1 MPNRKG
7 KFKVKNGSG
16 SYDQVMLET
25 ILSQIIDSPIK
36 SLERNTRYEL
46 NTICS
51 EVTLPKGGFLICT
64 QAGTTAA
71 STASGF
77 LDAAEGEV
85 VTDGTAAFV
94 VHYFD
99 QIAFKSDF
107 ESLETIAVGD
117 VIYRPY
123 LKNGYVKANGAT
135 VNRADYPNLV
145 AFATSNS
152 LWTSNP
158 SSEPWKYGTGNGST
172 TMVLPDY
179 RNRVIQGGDSPLAL
193 SAALPNITGS
203 LYSYAS
209 GGAKSGTGAI
219 NNIWEATDA
228 DGRPSQDSLSSSVR
242 AWCGFKF
249 DASHSNSI
257 YGNGQTV
264 QPPALVLIPQIKF

>member
-135 VNRADYPNLV
+135 VNRVDYPNLV
-145 AFATSNS
+145 AFATSHS

-179 RNRVIQGGDSPLAL
+179 RNRVIQGGDTVAIL
-193 SAALPNITGS
+193 SAGLPNLRGQIRGV
-203 LYSYAS
+203 YYAGQDNANGVFTWNINS
-209 GGAKSGTGAI
+209 WSAVAPNIESEGAI
-219 NNIWEATDA
+219 
-228 DGRPSQDSLSSSVR
+228 SLN
-242 AWCGFKF
+242 
-249 DASHSNSI
+249 ASNYNAI
-257 YGNGQTV
+257 YGRSNTV
-264 QPPALVLIPQIKF
+264 QPPAIVLIPQIRY

>member
-135 VNRADYPNLV
+135 VNRVDYPNLV
-145 AFATSNS
+145 AFATSHS

-179 RNRVIQGGDSPLAL
+179 RNRVIQGGDTATVLA
-193 SAALPNITGS
+193 AGLPNITGDGGS
-203 LYSYAS
+203 FFG
-209 GGAKSGTGAI
+209 GGAPNSGALYKKPAS
-219 NNIWEATDA
+219 EAK
-228 DGRPSQDSLSSSVR
+228 RPSIVDNGSSE
-242 AWCGFKF
+242 FDYLYI
-249 DASHSNSI
+249 DASRSSSI
-257 YGNGQTV
+257 YGSSETV
-264 QPPALVLIPQIKF
+264 QPPALSLIPQIKF

>member
-135 VNRADYPNLV
+135 VNRVDYPNLV
-145 AFATSNS
+145 AYANSHS

-179 RNRVIQGGDSPLAL
+179 RNRVIQGGDTAGKKEPG
-193 SAALPNITGS
+193 LPDISGQFSRTVNNQFAPTIRNGCFKSIVLGDNSTGNVS
-203 LYSYAS
+203 TGKYPSGVEFKASYD
-209 GGAKSGTGAI
+209 
-219 NNIWEATDA
+219 N
-228 DGRPSQDSLSSSVR
+228 P
-242 AWCGFKF
+242 
-249 DASHSNSI
+249 I
-257 YGNGQTV
+257 YGNSETV
-264 QPPALVLIPQIKF
+264 QPPAITLLPQIKF

>member
-1 MPNRKG
+1 MQ
-7 KFKVKNGSG
+7 FK
-16 SYDQVMLET
+16 
-25 ILSQIIDSPIK
+25 
-36 SLERNTRYEL
+36 
-46 NTICS
+46 
-51 EVTLPKGGFLICT
+51 VTLPKGGFLICT

-135 VNRADYPNLV
+135 VNRVDYPNLV
-145 AFATSNS
+145 AFANSHS

-179 RNRVIQGGDSPLAL
+179 RNRVIQGGDTVLVKEAGIPD
-193 SAALPNITGS
+193 ITG
-203 LYSYAS
+203 YATTIYALNRVTS
-209 GGAKSGTGAI
+209 NGALTYTQTGVPTISGTSSATVFGTI
-219 NNIWEATDA
+219 NFN
-228 DGRPSQDSLSSSVR
+228 
-242 AWCGFKF
+242 
-249 DASHSNSI
+249 ASRSNEI
-257 YGNGQTV
+257 YGSADTV
-264 QPPALVLIPQIKF
+264 QPPALQLIPQVKF

>member
-135 VNRADYPNLV
+135 VNRVDYPNLV
-145 AFATSNS
+145 AFATSHS

-179 RNRVIQGGDSPLAL
+179 RNRVIQGGDSISVI
-193 SAALPNITGS
+193 SAGLPNITGS
-203 LYSYAS
+203 VYNFNVHAQS
-209 GGAKSGTGAI
+209 GLNAVGAFSVQIEGGTNTGSNWNTNLNDSI
-219 NNIWEATDA
+219 N
-228 DGRPSQDSLSSSVR
+228 
-242 AWCGFKF
+242 F
-249 DASHSNSI
+249 DASRSSSI
-257 YGNGQTV
+257 YGASTTV
-264 QPPALVLIPQIKF
+264 QPPALRLIPQIKF

>member
-46 NTICS
+46 NAICS

-135 VNRADYPNLV
+135 VNRVDYPNLV
-145 AFATSNS
+145 AFANSHS

-179 RNRVIQGGDSPLAL
+179 RNRVIQGGDSVKTIAAGIPNLTFGVGRIGQPEIL
-193 SAALPNITGS
+193 SGNTC
-203 LYSYAS
+203 Y
-209 GGAKSGTGAI
+209 KGTGVQ
-219 NNIWEATDA
+219 
-228 DGRPSQDSLSSSVR
+228 GSFSS
-242 AWCGFKF
+242 WGGNTQGLYF
-249 DASHSNSI
+249 DASRASSVYGASN
-257 YGNGQTV
+257 TV
-264 QPPALVLIPQIKF
+264 QPPALALVPQIKF

>member
-135 VNRADYPNLV
+135 VNRVDYPNLV

-179 RNRVIQGGDSPLAL
+179 RNRVIQGGDSTAVLQAG
-193 SAALPNITGS
+193 LPNITGNTNT
-203 LYSYAS
+203 LHVQPL
-209 GGAKSGTGAI
+209 GPQWNGNGALGLQRDEIAKGVNDGAV
-219 NNIWEATDA
+219 NVATKITFNA
-228 DGRPSQDSLSSSVR
+228 GLSN
-242 AWCGFKF
+242 A
-249 DASHSNSI
+249 I
-257 YGNGQTV
+257 YGASNTV
-264 QPPALVLIPQIKF
+264 QPPALVLLPQIKY

>member
-135 VNRADYPNLV
+135 VNRVDYPNLV
-145 AFATSNS
+145 AFATSHS

-179 RNRVIQGGDSPLAL
+179 RNRVIQGGDSTGVK
-193 SAALPNITGS
+193 AAGVPNITG
-203 LYSYAS
+203 YFTAS
-209 GGAKSGTGAI
+209 DDNYLGQCGGSFSAEKSAFATEAAGAQVSSKVSFK
-219 NNIWEATDA
+219 A
-228 DGRPSQDSLSSSVR
+228 SLSSS
-242 AWCGFKF
+242 
-249 DASHSNSI
+249 I
-257 YGNGQTV
+257 YGNSDTV
-264 QPPALVLIPQIKF
+264 QPPAIVLIPQVKY

>member
-135 VNRADYPNLV
+135 VNRVDYPNLV

-179 RNRVIQGGDSPLAL
+179 RNRVIQGGDSL
-193 SAALPNITGS
+193 STKAPGLPNIEGNFYLRPNAAGTSTGNGAFAVLIGENQLS
-203 LYSYAS
+203 ANVSETERVAENGYSFRAS
-209 GGAKSGTGAI
+209 
-219 NNIWEATDA
+219 
-228 DGRPSQDSLSSSVR
+228 R
-242 AWCGFKF
+242 
-249 DASHSNSI
+249 SNSI
-257 YGNGQTV
+257 YGASTTV
-264 QPPALVLIPQIKF
+264 QPPAIVLIPQIRY

>member
-135 VNRADYPNLV
+135 VNRVDYPNLV

-179 RNRVIQGGDSPLAL
+179 RNRVIQGGDNISII
-193 SAALPNITGS
+193 SAGLPNITGS
-203 LYSYAS
+203 TAAYLGGNHHDIGALYSANYPSDGSFSIS
-209 GGAKSGTGAI
+209 GSMYVKQQI
-219 NNIWEATDA
+219 LI
-228 DGRPSQDSLSSSVR
+228 
-242 AWCGFKF
+242 
-249 DASHSNSI
+249 DASMSNSI
-257 YGNGQTV
+257 YGAATTV
-264 QPPALVLIPQIKF
+264 QPPALRLIPQIKF

>member
-135 VNRADYPNLV
+135 VNRVDYPNLV
-145 AFATSNS
+145 AFATSHS

-179 RNRVIQGGDSPLAL
+179 RNRVIQGGDTAAVLA
-193 SAALPNITGS
+193 AGLPNIRGTMNDIP
-203 LYSYAS
+203 S
-209 GGAKSGTGAI
+209 GANNFSKTGAFTDSSQAETRWYLDA
-219 NNIWEATDA
+219 NNSGQI
-228 DGRPSQDSLSSSVR
+228 RFLFPLSFN
-242 AWCGFKF
+242 A
-249 DASHSNSI
+249 ANSNAI
-257 YGNGQTV
+257 YGSADTV
-264 QPPALVLIPQIKF
+264 QPPALQLIPQIRY

>member
-7 KFKVKNGSG
+7 KFKVKNGSR

-135 VNRADYPNLV
+135 VSRSDYPNLV
-145 AFATSNS
+145 TFANEKS
-152 LWTSNP
+152 LWTTNP
-158 SSEPWKYGTGNGST
+158 SGEPWLPAST
-172 TMVLPDY
+172 HRT
-179 RNRVIQGGDSPLAL
+179 A
-193 SAALPNITGS
+193 
-203 LYSYAS
+203 
-209 GGAKSGTGAI
+209 
-219 NNIWEATDA
+219 
-228 DGRPSQDSLSSSVR
+228 
-242 AWCGFKF
+242 
-249 DASHSNSI
+249 
-257 YGNGQTV
+257 
-264 QPPALVLIPQIKF
+264 PQVHQ

>member
-135 VNRADYPNLV
+135 VNRVDYPNLV
-145 AFATSNS
+145 AFATSHS

-179 RNRVIQGGDSPLAL
+179 RNRVIQGGDSTGRLNAG
-193 SAALPNITGS
+193 LPNIVGLVNNS
-203 LYSYAS
+203 VFDNA
-209 GGAKSGTGAI
+209 AATGAFYLTI
-219 NNIWEATDA
+219 GGESGMGATGKNKQNLNFA
-228 DGRPSQDSLSSSVR
+228 
-242 AWCGFKF
+242 
-249 DASHSNSI
+249 ASRSNSI
-257 YGNGQTV
+257 YGSSQTV
-264 QPPALVLIPQIKF
+264 QPPAILLIPQIKF